1 MQHSDAL
8 LRLLREFFNL
18 PPDVQPQEITQN
30 AVAAWD
36 SLAMVQLIAD
46 LQGTF
51 RIDFDVDEIG
61 RLRSYEEIRA
71 TLLKKGVSLVRQQA
85 AACGPEGIQ
94 QQNSR
99 DPDHPRGSQT
109 VSSH

>member
-1 MQHSDAL
+1 MQDSDPL
-8 LRLLREFFNL
+8 LRLLRQFFNL
-18 PPDVQPQEITQN
+18 PPDVRPEEITQN

-51 RIDFDVDEIG
+51 QVDFGLDEIG

-71 TLLKKGVSLVRQQA
+71 TLGKKGISLVTT
-85 AACGPEGIQ
+85 
-94 QQNSR
+94 
-99 DPDHPRGSQT
+99 GSGS
-109 VSSH
+109 VRS

>member
-1 MQHSDAL
+1 MQDRDAL

-18 PPDVQPQEITQN
+18 PPHVGPQEITQK
-30 AVAAWD
+30 AIAEWD

-51 RIDFDVDEIG
+51 LIDFDLEEID

-71 TLLKKGVSLVRQQA
+71 TLLKKGVSLMRTTNGSVR
-85 AACGPEGIQ
+85 
-94 QQNSR
+94 S
-99 DPDHPRGSQT
+99 
-109 VSSH
+109 